1 MADTQEAP
9 QLPEAAQGTPGSI
22 EQAHSAILGLLDSDE
37 EQPKKP
43 EEQPSE
49 EASAEESED
58 EPLEEAEEELEA
70 SDEEGLE
77 ASDEEEDSE
86 ESEDEAEEEE
96 PDLYAVTID
105 GAEHEVTF
113 DELVK
118 GYSRQSD
125 YTKKTQALAELR
137 NSFEEAKSRYEA
149 ELPELQGLKE
159 QYVRNLG
166 EVIEGSLSGLE
177 RFNIDWN
184 ALREEDQS
192 EYLLKREEFRQAQEH
207 IQGLQHRKQ
216 QEEAQLQQQMA
227 EQHKTF
233 VAKEHEKLA
242 QNIPEWREAKTRTE
256 LGAQI
261 REYALSQGFVP
272 EEIDSLVDSRS
283 FIALMKAMK
292 YDALSK
298 SNMKAKK
305 VKNKPKV
312 VKAGKGT
319 SKKRVA
325 KERTEASMKR
335 LRETGHVDDAAS
347 LFEDFVDLG

>member
-9 QLPEAAQGTPGSI
+9 HLPESAQGTPGSI

-70 SDEEGLE
+70 SDE
-77 ASDEEEDSE
+77 DEEEDSE

-96 PDLYAVTID
+96 PDLYTVTID

-216 QEEAQLQQQMA
+216 QEEAQLQQQMS

-242 QNIPEWREAKTRTE
+242 QHIPEWREATSRTE

-312 VKAGKGT
+312 VKSGGGT
-319 SKKRVA
+319 SKKRAA
-325 KERTEASMKR
+325 KERTTASMKR
-335 LRETGHVDDAAS
+335 LQETGRIDDAAK
-347 LFEDFVDLG
+347 LFEDLVDF

>member
-9 QLPEAAQGTPGSI
+9 QLPESAPGEPGSI
-22 EQAHSAILGLLDSDE
+22 SQAQNALLGLLSSE
-37 EQPKKP
+37 EEPPKEQ

-49 EASAEESED
+49 EASTEESED

-70 SDEEGLE
+70 SDE
-77 ASDEEEDSE
+77 DEEKDSE
-86 ESEDEAEEEE
+86 ESEEEVKEEE

-113 DELVK
+113 DELIK

-137 NSFEEAKSRYEA
+137 NSFEEAKSRYET

-166 EVIEGSLSGLE
+166 EVIEGSLGGLE

-216 QEEAQLQQQMA
+216 QEETQLQQQMS

-233 VAKEHEKLA
+233 VASEHEKLA

-292 YDALSK
+292 YDALSG
-298 SNMKAKK
+298 SNIKAKK

-312 VKAGKGT
+312 VKSGSGT
-319 SKKRVA
+319 TKKRA
-325 KERTEASMKR
+325 ATERNAASMKR
-335 LRETGHVDDAAS
+335 LRESGRIDDAAT
-347 LFEDFVDLG
+347 LFEDFVEL

>member
-9 QLPEAAQGTPGSI
+9 QLPESAPGEPGSI
-22 EQAHSAILGLLDSDE
+22 SQAQNALLGLLSSE
-37 EQPKKP
+37 EEPPKEQ

-49 EASAEESED
+49 EASTEEPED

-70 SDEEGLE
+70 SDEG
-77 ASDEEEDSE
+77 EEEDSE
-86 ESEDEAEEEE
+86 ESEEEVEEEE

-113 DELVK
+113 DELIK

-137 NSFEEAKSRYEA
+137 NSFEEAKSRYET

-166 EVIEGSLSGLE
+166 EVIEGSLGGLE

-216 QEEAQLQQQMA
+216 QEETQLQQQMS

-233 VAKEHEKLA
+233 VASEHEKLA

-292 YDALSK
+292 YDALSG
-298 SNMKAKK
+298 SNIKAKK
-305 VKNKPKV
+305 VKNKPRV
-312 VKAGKGT
+312 VKSGSGAT
-319 SKKRVA
+319 KKRA
-325 KERTEASMKR
+325 ATERNAASMKR
-335 LRETGHVDDAAS
+335 LRESGRVDDAAK
-347 LFEDFVDLG
+347 LFEDFVDI

>member
-9 QLPEAAQGTPGSI
+9 QLPESAPAESGSVSQAQN
-22 EQAHSAILGLLDSDE
+22 AILGLLNSE
-37 EQPKKP
+37 EEPPKQP

-49 EASAEESED
+49 EESEEESED
-58 EPLEEAEEELEA
+58 EQLEEAEEELEA
-70 SDEEGLE
+70 SDE
-77 ASDEEEDSE
+77 DEEEDSE
-86 ESEDEAEEEE
+86 ESEEEVEEEE

-105 GAEHEVTF
+105 GMEHEVTF
-113 DELVK
+113 DELIK

-137 NSFEEAKSRYEA
+137 NSFEEAKSRYET

-216 QEEAQLQQQMA
+216 QEEGQLRQQMS
-227 EQHKTF
+227 EQHRNF
-233 VAKEHEKLA
+233 VASEHEKLA

-256 LGAQI
+256 LGAQL
-261 REYALSQGFVP
+261 REYALTQGFVP

-292 YDALSK
+292 YDAL
-298 SNMKAKK
+298 
-305 VKNKPKV
+305 
-312 VKAGKGT
+312 
-319 SKKRVA
+319 
-325 KERTEASMKR
+325 
-335 LRETGHVDDAAS
+335 
-347 LFEDFVDLG
+347 

>member
-9 QLPEAAQGTPGSI
+9 QLPESAQDAPGSVD
-22 EQAHSAILGLLDSDE
+22 QAHHAILGLLDSEE
-37 EQPKKP
+37 EQAKEP

-49 EASAEESED
+49 EASTEESED

-70 SDEEGLE
+70 SDE
-77 ASDEEEDSE
+77 DEEEDSE
-86 ESEDEAEEEE
+86 ESEEEAEEEE

-137 NSFEEAKSRYEA
+137 NSFEEAKSRYES

-207 IQGLQHRKQ
+207 IQGLQYRKQ

-233 VAKEHEKLA
+233 VTKEHEKLA
-242 QNIPEWREAKTRTE
+242 QHIPEWREAKTRTE
-256 LGAQI
+256 LGSQL

-312 VKAGKGT
+312 VKSGKGT
-319 SKKRVA
+319 SKKRSD
-325 KERTEASMKR
+325 KERTTASMKR
-335 LRETGHVDDAAS
+335 LRETGHINDSIS
-347 LFEDFVDLG
+347 LFEEFVDI

>member
-9 QLPEAAQGTPGSI
+9 QLPESAPAESGSVSQAQN
-22 EQAHSAILGLLDSDE
+22 AILGLLNSE
-37 EQPKKP
+37 EEPPKQP

-49 EASAEESED
+49 EESEEESED
-58 EPLEEAEEELEA
+58 EQLEEAEEELEA
-70 SDEEGLE
+70 SDE
-77 ASDEEEDSE
+77 DEEEDSE
-86 ESEDEAEEEE
+86 ESEEEVEEEE

-105 GAEHEVTF
+105 GMEHEVTF
-113 DELVK
+113 DELIK

-137 NSFEEAKSRYEA
+137 NSFEEAKSRYET

-216 QEEAQLQQQMA
+216 QEEGQLRQQMS
-227 EQHKTF
+227 EQHRTF
-233 VAKEHEKLA
+233 VASEHEKLA
-242 QNIPEWREAKTRTE
+242 QNVPEWREAKTRTE
-256 LGAQI
+256 LGAQL
-261 REYALSQGFVP
+261 REYALTQGFVP

-292 YDALSK
+292 YDALSG
-298 SNMKAKK
+298 SNIKAKK
-305 VKNKPKV
+305 VKNKPRV
-312 VKAGKGT
+312 VKSGSGST
-319 SKKRVA
+319 KKRVA
-325 KERTEASMKR
+325 TARTAASMKR
-335 LRETGHVDDAAS
+335 LRESGGIHDATK
-347 LFEDFVDLG
+347 LLEDFIDI

>member
-9 QLPEAAQGTPGSI
+9 QLPESAPAESGSVSQAQN
-22 EQAHSAILGLLDSDE
+22 AILGLLNSE
-37 EQPKKP
+37 EEPPKQP

-49 EASAEESED
+49 EESED
-58 EPLEEAEEELEA
+58 ESEDEQLEEAEEELEA
-70 SDEEGLE
+70 SDE
-77 ASDEEEDSE
+77 DEEEDSE
-86 ESEDEAEEEE
+86 ESEEEVEEEE

-105 GAEHEVTF
+105 GMEHEVTF
-113 DELVK
+113 DELIK

-137 NSFEEAKSRYEA
+137 NSFEEAKSRYET

-216 QEEAQLQQQMA
+216 QEEGQLRQQMS
-227 EQHKTF
+227 EQHRNF
-233 VAKEHEKLA
+233 VASEHEKLA

-256 LGAQI
+256 LGAQL
-261 REYALSQGFVP
+261 REYALTQGFVP

-292 YDALSK
+292 YDAL
-298 SNMKAKK
+298 
-305 VKNKPKV
+305 
-312 VKAGKGT
+312 
-319 SKKRVA
+319 
-325 KERTEASMKR
+325 
-335 LRETGHVDDAAS
+335 
-347 LFEDFVDLG
+347 

>member
-1 MADTQEAP
+1 MADTQDAPSVAGDQPGEA
-9 QLPEAAQGTPGSI
+9 GSI
-22 EQAHSAILGLLDSDE
+22 TATQNAILGLLNSE
-37 EQPKKP
+37 EEPP
-43 EEQPSE
+43 EKLEEKPSE
-49 EASAEESED
+49 ETSEEESED
-58 EPLEEAEEELEA
+58 EPLEEAEEESEA
-70 SDEEGLE
+70 SDEDEE
-77 ASDEEEDSE
+77 EESEESDEEV
-86 ESEDEAEEEE
+86 EEEE
-96 PDLYAVTID
+96 PDVYAVTID
-105 GAEHEVTF
+105 GEEHEVTF
-113 DELVK
+113 DELIK

-137 NSFEEAKSRYEA
+137 NNFEEAKSRYET

-166 EVIEGSLSGLE
+166 EVIEGSLGGLE

-216 QEEAQLQQQMA
+216 QEESQLNQQMS
-227 EQHKTF
+227 EQHRTF
-233 VAKEHEKLA
+233 VASEHEKLA

-256 LGAQI
+256 LGSQL

-292 YDALSK
+292 YDALSE
-298 SNMKAKK
+298 SNIKAKK

-312 VKAGKGT
+312 VKSGGGT
-319 SKKRVA
+319 TKKRAA
-325 KERTEASMKR
+325 KERTVASMKR
-335 LRETGHVDDAAS
+335 LQESGHVDDAAK
-347 LFEDFVDLG
+347 LFEDFVDFN

>member
-9 QLPEAAQGTPGSI
+9 QLPESAQEAPGSI
-22 EQAHSAILGLLDSDE
+22 AQAHNAILGLLDSEE

-49 EASAEESED
+49 EASTEESED

-70 SDEEGLE
+70 SDE
-77 ASDEEEDSE
+77 DEEEDSE
-86 ESEDEAEEEE
+86 ESEEEAEEEE

-137 NSFEEAKSRYEA
+137 NSFEEAKSRYES

-166 EVIEGSLSGLE
+166 EVIQGSLSGLE

-216 QEEAQLQQQMA
+216 QEESQLQQQMA
-227 EQHKTF
+227 EQHRTF
-233 VAKEHEKLA
+233 VASEHEKLA

-256 LGAQI
+256 LGAQL

-312 VKAGKGT
+312 VKSGKGT
-319 SKKRVA
+319 SKKQVA
-325 KERTEASMKR
+325 KERTAASMKR
-335 LRETGHVDDAAS
+335 LRETGHINDSVS
-347 LFEDFVDLG
+347 LLEDFVDI

>member
-9 QLPEAAQGTPGSI
+9 QLPESAQEAPGSI
-22 EQAHSAILGLLDSDE
+22 AQAHNAILGLLDSEE

-49 EASAEESED
+49 EASTEESED

-70 SDEEGLE
+70 SDE
-77 ASDEEEDSE
+77 DEEEDSE
-86 ESEDEAEEEE
+86 ESEEEAEEEE

-137 NSFEEAKSRYEA
+137 NSFEEAKSRYES

-166 EVIEGSLSGLE
+166 EVIQGSLSGLE

-216 QEEAQLQQQMA
+216 QEESQLQQQMS
-227 EQHKTF
+227 EQHRTF
-233 VAKEHEKLA
+233 VASEHEKLA
-242 QNIPEWREAKTRTE
+242 QTIPEWREAKTRTE

-312 VKAGKGT
+312 VKSGKGT
-319 SKKRVA
+319 SKKQVA
-325 KERTEASMKR
+325 KERTTASMQR
-335 LRETGHVDDAAS
+335 LRETGHINDSVS
-347 LFEDFVDLG
+347 LLEDFVDI

>member
-9 QLPEAAQGTPGSI
+9 SIAGEVPRDSGSLT
-22 EQAHSAILGLLDSDE
+22 ETQNAILGLLNSE
-37 EQPKKP
+37 EEPPKQP

-49 EASAEESED
+49 EESEEESED
-58 EPLEEAEEELEA
+58 EPLEEAEEESES
-70 SDEEGLE
+70 SDE
-77 ASDEEEDSE
+77 DEEEESE
-86 ESEDEAEEEE
+86 ESDDEVDEEE

-105 GAEHEVTF
+105 GEEHEVTF
-113 DELVK
+113 DELIK

-137 NSFEEAKSRYEA
+137 NSFEEAKGRYES

-216 QEEAQLQQQMA
+216 QEEAQLQQQMS

-242 QNIPEWREAKTRTE
+242 QHIPEWREATSRTE

-312 VKAGKGT
+312 VKSGGGT

-325 KERTEASMKR
+325 KERTAASMKR
-335 LRETGHVDDAAS
+335 LKETGRVDDAAK
-347 LFEDFVDLG
+347 LFEDFVDF